1 MSDALSRLLAKPS
14 VYDWG
19 AGVASAGTSH
29 LFPLVGVT
37 TPIDMRAACNAKKW
51 HREVR
56 AESNPSTC
64 GHCLRL
70 LKRAKAIEAARRR

>member
-1 MSDALSRLLAKPS
+1 MSDALRRLLAKPS

-19 AGVASAGTSH
+19 AAVNSAGTSH

-37 TPIDMRAACNAKKW
+37 LPADLRAACNAKKW

-56 AESNPSTC
+56 AELNPSTC
-64 GHCLRL
+64 GVCLQL
-70 LKRAKAIEAARRR
+70 LKRAKAQQ